1 MEDCPG
7 VSRVGVE
14 FSMYKAD
21 MTQDKY
27 LNLYT
32 GNHGK
37 PNGIEDYVI
46 VISKLMADR
55 GMPIKVSSTLDPN
68 AVNLII
74 DEFTNYVENHRI
86 AVFRKANPGSQIVI
100 FLTEFAERKWGVESF
115 NHFGGVFDAAAIA
128 LFDVYLRLIRDD
140 LGRVG
145 ISALLK
151 LFCFLPL
158 LIFLMVPDTAKF
170 IVGRLIG
177 KRIPHPVA
185 KYLQTHHR
193 TIYFHMRYLGLKACL
208 PYSNAVVASHEKIIE
223 GFANDVGADGK
234 PLRYLGVLYPELNE
248 RDVLDKLMI
257 GKKLFIEIT
266 GSVTG
271 YRTKWI
277 KRINRQ
283 LVSLG
288 LHNVFGYC
296 RALPFSV
303 LASSKPADRGAYS
316 LHPPQTRTWPY
327 CSPTRIFRALS
338 VDHNLPI
345 LTHHFHQNPIE
356 DVCIVLNGN
365 RSIIELYEMYAE
377 PDRLKSLIEPRVQ
390 AYNEI
395 AAARNDALAGKLRGV
410 MAVWERQN

>member
-1 MEDCPG
+1 
-7 VSRVGVE
+7 
-14 FSMYKAD
+14 

-32 GNHGK
+32 GNHGR
-37 PNGIEDYVI
+37 PDGIEDYV
-46 VISKLMADR
+46 VLISKLMGDR
-55 GMPIKVSSTLDPN
+55 GMPVKVSSTLDPH

-86 AVFRKANPGSQIVI
+86 AVFRKANPDSQIVI
-100 FLTEFAERKWGVESF
+100 VLTEFVERKWGVESF
-115 NHFGGVFDAAAIA
+115 NHFGNGFDAAAIA
-128 LFDVYLRLIRDD
+128 LFDVYLRVIRDD

-145 ISALLK
+145 VSTLLK

-158 LIFLMVPDTAKF
+158 LILQMVPDTVKF
-170 IVGRLIG
+170 VFGRLIG

-185 KYLQTHHR
+185 KYLQTHHQ
-193 TIYFHMRYLGLKACL
+193 TIYFHMRYLGMKACL
-208 PYSNAVVASHEKIIE
+208 RYANAVVASHEKIIE

-234 PLRYLGVLYPELNE
+234 PLRYFGVLYPELNE

-266 GSVTG
+266 GSVTR
-271 YRTKWI
+271 YRQKWI
-277 KRINRQ
+277 ERINRQ
-283 LVSLG
+283 LISLG
-288 LHNVFGYC
+288 LHNAFGYC
-296 RALPFSV
+296 MALPFSV
-303 LASSKPADRGAYS
+303 LESSKPADRGAYS
-316 LHPPQTRTWPY
+316 LHPPQKRTWPY

-356 DVCIVLNGN
+356 DVCFVLDGK
-365 RSIIELYEMYAE
+365 RSIIELYEMYA
-377 PDRLKSLIEPRVQ
+377 DLVRLKNFIEPRVR

-395 AAARNDALAGKLRGV
+395 AATHNDALAGKLRGV
-410 MAVWERQN
+410 MTGREQEN

>member
-1 MEDCPG
+1 
-7 VSRVGVE
+7 
-14 FSMYKAD
+14 
-21 MTQDKY
+21 MTKDKY

-37 PNGIEDYVI
+37 PDGIADYVAI
-46 VISKLMADR
+46 ISKLMGDR
-55 GMPIKVSSTLDPN
+55 GMPVKISSTLDPN

-86 AVFRKANPGSQIVI
+86 VAFRKANPDSQIVI
-100 FLTEFAERKWGVESF
+100 VLTEFAERKWGVESF
-115 NHFGGVFDAAAIA
+115 NHFGGVFDAAEIA
-128 LFDVYLRLIRDD
+128 LFDVYLRLVRDD

-145 ISALLK
+145 VGALLK

-158 LIFLMVPDTAKF
+158 LILDVVPDTVKF

-185 KYLQTHHR
+185 EYLRRHHR
-193 TIYFHMRYLGLKACL
+193 TIYFHMRYLGLKTCL
-208 PYSNAVVASHEKIIE
+208 RYSNAVVASHEKIIE

-234 PLRYLGVLYPELNE
+234 PLSYFGVLYPELNE

-257 GKKLFIEIT
+257 GKKHFIEIT
-266 GSVTG
+266 GSVTR
-271 YRTKWI
+271 YRKKWI
-277 KRINRQ
+277 ARINRQ
-283 LVSLG
+283 FVSLG
-288 LHNVFGYC
+288 LHNAFGYC
-296 RALPFSV
+296 KALPFSV

-356 DVCIVLNGN
+356 DVCFILNGN
-365 RSIIELYEMYAE
+365 RSFIELYKIYDD
-377 PDRLKSLIEPRVQ
+377 PDRLKNFIQPRIQ
-390 AYNEI
+390 SYNEI
-395 AAARNDALAGKLRGV
+395 AAARNDALAGKLRGI
-410 MAVWERQN
+410 MAVQEWQN